1 MRRSRGGRFGII
13 EGGSGEIWRAQR
25 ADFEGGS
32 VGLRGGRT
40 GSGSETPAPWVRGLS
55 RGWWCEGGDRVAKD
69 YLLPLSRI
77 SWHACATE
85 TVESGSFVRSSLR
98 DRTPY
103 GGVLRRGVSGL
114 LNPKMLPMR
123 GLCCDAFAIGQ
134 WMRTN

>member
-32 VGLRGGRT
+32 VGMRGWRT

-69 YLLPLSRI
+69 YRLPLSRI
-77 SWHACATE
+77 SWHAFATE
-85 TVESGSFVRSSLR
+85 AVESGSFASSFAKATEDWLFLTAR
-98 DRTPY
+98 PHSIW
-103 GGVLRRGVSGL
+103 GCAEAG
-114 LNPKMLPMR
+114 
-123 GLCCDAFAIGQ
+123 CCRIAKS
-134 WMRTN
+134 